1 MQAQVLPSGN
11 KGSGNIIIMLYHIF
25 DWLTKEG
32 FRFPGIN
39 LFQFITFRV
48 MLAMILSLVITTV
61 YGKKLIKYLQKK
73 QLGESVRD
81 LGLDGE
87 QEKTGT
93 PTMGGIIIILA
104 ILIPTLLL
112 ANLDKVYIRLMLL
125 CTVWLA
131 TIGFID
137 DYLKMRAKRMAQAKG
152 AVYKKTD
159 GDGLAG
165 RFKIFGQIMLGIIV
179 GATLYFTPSVVVK
192 REIVKTGNPTAQIE
206 NNGSPV
212 KYDTVI
218 IDGKAR
224 VFTDAKSMITT
235 IPFVKNHEFNYAKL
249 IPAAWGDYA
258 YILYIIIV
266 IFIVTAVSN
275 GANITDGLDGLA
287 TGVSAIIGI
296 CLGVFAYVSGNIKFA
311 EYLNI
316 MYIPNLGELS
326 IFIAAF
332 VGACIGFL
340 WYNAYPAQ
348 VFMGDTGS
356 LALGGIIAALAIIIR
371 KELLIPIFCFVFLV
385 ENLSVMVQVGYFK
398 YTKRKY
404 GEGRRVFLMS
414 PLHHHYQKL
423 GYHESKIA
431 VRFWIITILSVVLAI
446 VTLKLR

>member
-1 MQAQVLPSGN
+1 
-11 KGSGNIIIMLYHIF
+11 MLYHLF
-25 DWLTKEG
+25 DWLTEHWKDSK
-32 FRFPGIN
+32 FPGSG

-48 MLAMILSLVITTV
+48 MLAMILSLFITTV
-61 YGKKLIKYLQKK
+61 FGKKLIRFLQKK
-73 QLGESVRD
+73 QLGETVRD
-81 LGLDGE
+81 LGLAGE
-87 QEKTGT
+87 QQKKGT

-125 CTVWLA
+125 CTVWLGA
-131 TIGFID
+131 IGFID
-137 DYLKMRAKRMAQAKG
+137 DYLKIRSKRLAQSKG
-152 AVYKKTD
+152 ANYTKSD
-159 GDGLAG
+159 SDGLAG
-165 RFKIFGQIMLGIIV
+165 RFKIFGQVVLGIIV
-179 GATLYFTPSVVVK
+179 GATLYFTQSVVVQ
-192 REIVKTGNPTAQIE
+192 REVYNPDFSAVKASVLQPGEKLMSDSFNVV
-206 NNGSPV
+206 N
-212 KYDTVI
+212 
-218 IDGKAR
+218 IDGKR
-224 VFTDAKSMITT
+224 HLFVKVKSPITT

-249 IPAAWGDYA
+249 LPAGLREYT
-258 YILYIIIV
+258 YILYILIV

-287 TGVSAIIGI
+287 TGVCAIIGI
-296 CLGVFAYVSGNIKFA
+296 SLGIFAYTSGNIKFA

-340 WYNAYPAQ
+340 WYNSYPAQ

-356 LALGGIIAALAIIIR
+356 LALGGIIAALAIIVR
-371 KELLIPIFCFVFLV
+371 KELLIPIFCLVFFVEL
-385 ENLSVMVQVGYFK
+385 LSVMIQVSWFK

-431 VRFWIITILSVVLAI
+431 VRFWIITILCVVMAI